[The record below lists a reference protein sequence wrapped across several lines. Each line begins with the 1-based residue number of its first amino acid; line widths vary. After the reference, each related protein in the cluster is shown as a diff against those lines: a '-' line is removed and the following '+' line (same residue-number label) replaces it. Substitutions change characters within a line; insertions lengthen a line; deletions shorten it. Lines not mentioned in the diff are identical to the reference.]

1 MRTKSLTLNYFISVD
16 YLIQL
21 SNLNRHW
28 RKLSTLAIVHSPP
41 TTYFPLVDP
50 QNQFK
55 TCLKEKESLNY
66 GVHWLPLIDHPN
78 PQVSCFTKKG
88 FSGIT
93 DGVVG
98 KALHVFCVKGV
109 VPFGTFHANTLIN
122 MYSKFGS
129 IRYAQLVFDKM
140 LHRNEASWNNMM
152 SGFVRAG
159 WYHEA
164 VEFFCHMREC
174 GIQPSNYVVASL
186 MSACDRSGCMTEGAL
201 QIHAYVVKCGLAT
214 DVFVGTC
221 LVHFYGTYGQVFEA
235 NKLFEEIDGPNVVS
249 WTSLMVGYADNGYI
263 KEVLNIY
270 QHLRC
275 DGIYCNQNTMTTVIR
290 SCGVL
295 GVKTLGYQVLGNVIK
310 SGLDTSV
317 SVANSLISMFGN
329 FDSMEEASCVFDNMK
344 EHDTISWNSII
355 TASVHTGH
363 CEESLEYFYQMRHT
377 HEETNYITISTLLPV
392 CGSAQNLMWG
402 RGLHGLVVKSGLES
416 NVCVCNSLL
425 SMYSQA
431 GKSED
436 AEFVFHRM
444 PERDLISWNSM
455 MAGHVEN
462 GKYPRAIQ
470 LLIEMLQTRK
480 PMNYV
485 TLTTAVSACYNLE
498 KLKVVHALVILS
510 GLHHNLIIG
519 NALVTMY
526 GKFGLMAEA
535 QQVCKIMPKRDK
547 VTWNALIGGHADNK
561 EPNAAIEAF
570 NLLRE
575 EGVPANYITIV
586 NLLSACLSPD
596 DLLKHGMPIH
606 AHIVVAG
613 FELDTFV
620 QSSLIT
626 MYAECGDLNASNYIF
641 VVLSSKNSST
651 WNAILSANAHY
662 GPGEDALKLIVKM
675 RNDGVHLDQFS
686 FSVALAIMGNLTLLD
701 EGQQLHSLI
710 IKLRF
715 ESNDYVL
722 NAMMD
727 MYGKC
732 GEIDDVFRI
741 LPQSRSRS
749 QWSWNIL
756 ISALARHGFFQQA
769 REAFHEMLDLGLRP
783 DHVTFVSLLSA
794 CSHGGLVDEGLAYFS
809 SMSAEF
815 GVPTGIEHC
824 VCIIDLL
831 GRAGRLAEAETFINK
846 MPIPPND
853 LVWRSLLAA
862 CKIHGNLELGR
873 KAADRLF
880 ELDSSDDSAYVL
892 YSNVCASTRRWG
904 DVESVRKQMESHNI
918 KKKPACSWIKLKN
931 KVTTFGMGDQHHPQK
946 AQIYAKLEELKKIIR
961 EAGYVPDTSYSLQ
974 DTDEEQKEHNL
985 WNHSERIALAF
996 GLINS
1001 PEASPLRIF
1010 KNLRVCGDCHSVF
1023 KLVSQIIGRKIILRD
1038 AYRFHHFSSGKCSCS
1053 DYW

>member
-1 MRTKSLTLNYFISVD
+1 M
-16 YLIQL
+16 
-21 SNLNRHW
+21 H
-28 RKLSTLAIVHSPP
+28 APP
-41 TTYFPLVDP
+41 TEYLPLV
-50 QNQFK
+50 NQFQ
-55 TCLKEKESLNY
+55 TCIEIKEKESFGY
-66 GVHWLPLIDHPN
+66 GIHWSIKDHPN
-78 PQVSCFTKKG
+78 PQVSCFLQKG

-93 DGVVG
+93 EGIVG
-98 KALHVFCVKGV
+98 KALHAFCVKGV
-109 VPFGTFHANTLIN
+109 IRLDTFYTNTLIN

-129 IRYAQLVFDKM
+129 IKCAQHVFDEM
-140 LHRNEASWNNMM
+140 LDRNEASWNNMM
-152 SGFVRAG
+152 SGFVRVG
-159 WYHEA
+159 WYHGA
-164 VEFFCHMREC
+164 MRFFCHMLESGVR
-174 GIQPSNYVVASL
+174 PSSYVVASL
-186 MSACDRSGCMTEGAL
+186 VTACDRSGCMAEGAL
-201 QIHAYVVKCGLAT
+201 QIHGYVVKCGLT
-214 DVFVGTC
+214 SNVFVGTS
-221 LVHFYGTYGQVFEA
+221 LLHFYGTCGQVSEA
-235 NKLFEEIDGPNVVS
+235 NKLFEEIDEPSIVS
-249 WTSLMVGYADNGYI
+249 WTSLMVCYADNGSV
-263 KEVLNIY
+263 KEVPNIY
-270 QHLRC
+270 QHLRRN
-275 DGIYCNQNTMTTVIR
+275 GFYCNQNTMATVIR
-290 SCGVL
+290 ACGII
-295 GVKTLGYQVLGNVIK
+295 GDKTLGHQILGNVVK

-329 FDSMEEASCVFDNMK
+329 CDSVEEASCVFDDMK
-344 EHDTISWNSII
+344 ERDTISWNSII
-355 TASVHTGH
+355 AASAHNGH
-363 CEESLEYFYQMRHT
+363 FDESLRHFFWMRRT
-377 HEETNYITISTLLPV
+377 HAETNYITISTLLPA
-392 CGSAQNLMWG
+392 CGSAQNLKWG
-402 RGLHGLVVKSGLES
+402 RGLHGLVIKSGLES
-416 NVCVCNSLL
+416 NVCTCNSLL
-425 SMYSQA
+425 SMYSQG

-436 AEFVFHRM
+436 AEFVFHTM

-455 MAGHVEN
+455 MVGHVDDGEHR
-462 GKYPRAIQ
+462 RAIQ
-470 LLIEMLQTRK
+470 LLIKMLEMK
-480 PMNYV
+480 KAMNHI
-485 TLTTAVSACYNLE
+485 TFTTALSACYNLE
-498 KLKVVHALVILS
+498 KLKIVHAFVVHF
-510 GLHHNLIIG
+510 GLHHSLIIG

-526 GKFGLMAEA
+526 GRFGLMAEA
-535 QQVCKIMPKRDK
+535 RKVCKIMPNRNE

-575 EGVPANYITIV
+575 EGVPVNYITIV

-613 FELDTFV
+613 FDLDTYV

-626 MYAECGDLNASNYIF
+626 MYAQCGNLNTSNYIF
-641 VVLSSKNSST
+641 NVLANKNSST

-662 GPGEDALKLIVKM
+662 GPGEEALKLIAKI

-686 FSVALAIMGNLTLLD
+686 FSVALAIIGNLTVLD

-710 IKLRF
+710 IKLGF
-715 ESNDYVL
+715 ELNQYVL
-722 NAMMD
+722 NATMD

-741 LPQSRSRS
+741 LPQPRSRS
-749 QWSWNIL
+749 KRSWNIL
-756 ISALARHGFFQQA
+756 ISALARHGLFRQA

-809 SMSAEF
+809 SMTTEF
-815 GVPTGIEHC
+815 GVAAAIEHC

-831 GRAGRLAEAETFINK
+831 GRSGRLAEAEAFIDK

-853 LVWRSLLAA
+853 LAWRSLLAA

-892 YSNVCASTRRWG
+892 YSNVCASSSRWG
-904 DVESVRKQMESHNI
+904 DVEDVRKQMESHSI

-931 KVTTFGMGDQHHPQK
+931 KVATFGMGDQIHPQT
-946 AQIYAKLEELKKIIR
+946 AQTYAKLEELRKMIR
-961 EAGYVPDTSYSLQ
+961 EAGYVPDTSYALQ

-996 GLINS
+996 GLNNG
-1001 PEASPLRIF
+1001 PQGSPLRIF

-1023 KLVSQIIGRKIILRD
+1023 KLVSKIVGRKIILRD
-1038 AYRFHHFSSGKCSCS
+1038 AYRFHHFNEGKCSCS

>member
-1 MRTKSLTLNYFISVD
+1 MNTAKKLPLHYFYASLSCGVPHRIRLSKHCRKLTTLTLV
-16 YLIQL
+16 Q
-21 SNLNRHW
+21 
-28 RKLSTLAIVHSPP
+28 APP
-41 TTYFPLVDP
+41 TTHFE
-50 QNQFK
+50 
-55 TCLKEKESLNY
+55 TCAKEKEPLNY
-66 GVHWLPLIDHPN
+66 GTHWHPN
-78 PQVSCFTKKG
+78 PQVSCFPQKG
-88 FSGIT
+88 FSIIT
-93 DGVVG
+93 DFIVG
-98 KALHVFCVKGV
+98 KALHAFCVKGV
-109 VPFGTFHANTLIN
+109 IHLGTFQANTLIS

-129 IRYAQLVFDKM
+129 IEHAQHVFDKM
-140 LHRNEASWNNMM
+140 PERNEASWNNLM
-152 SGFVRAG
+152 SGFVRVG
-159 WYHEA
+159 WYQKA
-164 VEFFCHMREC
+164 MQFFCHMLEHGVR
-174 GIQPSNYVVASL
+174 PSSYVAASL
-186 MSACDRSGCMTEGAL
+186 VTACDRSGCMTEGAF
-201 QIHAYVVKCGLAT
+201 QVHAHVIKCGLAC
-214 DVFVGTC
+214 DVFVGTS
-221 LVHFYGTYGQVFEA
+221 LLHFYGTFGWVAEVDMVFKEI
-235 NKLFEEIDGPNVVS
+235 EEPNIVS
-249 WTSLMVGYADNGYI
+249 WTSLMVGYAYNGCV
-263 KEVLNIY
+263 KEVMSVY
-270 QHLRC
+270 RRLRR
-275 DGIYCNQNTMTTVIR
+275 DGVYCNENAMATVIR

-295 GVKTLGYQVLGNVIK
+295 VDKMLGYQVLGSVIK
-310 SGLDTSV
+310 SGLDTTV

-329 FDSMEEASCVFDNMK
+329 CDSIEEASCVFDDMK
-344 EHDTISWNSII
+344 ERDTISWNSII
-355 TASVHTGH
+355 TASVHNGH
-363 CEESLEYFYQMRHT
+363 CEKSLEYFSQMRYT
-377 HEETNYITISTLLPV
+377 HAKTDYITISALLPV
-392 CGSAQNLMWG
+392 CGSAQNLRWG
-402 RGLHGLVVKSGLES
+402 RGLHGMVVKSGLES

-436 AEFVFHRM
+436 AEFVFHKMR
-444 PERDLISWNSM
+444 ERDLISWNSM
-455 MAGHVEN
+455 MASHVDN
-462 GKYPRAIQ
+462 GNYPRALE

-480 PMNYV
+480 ATNYV
-485 TLTTAVSACYNLE
+485 TFTTALSACYNLE
-498 KLKVVHALVILS
+498 TLKIVHAFVILL

-526 GKFGLMAEA
+526 GKFGSMAAA
-535 QQVCKIMPKRDK
+535 QRVCKIMPDRDE

-575 EGVPANYITIV
+575 EGVPVNYITIV
-586 NLLSACLSPD
+586 NLLSAFLSPD
-596 DLLKHGMPIH
+596 DLLDHGMPIH

-613 FELDTFV
+613 FELETFV

-626 MYAECGDLNASNYIF
+626 MYAQCGDLNTSNYIF
-641 VVLSSKNSST
+641 DVLANKNSST

-662 GPGEDALKLIVKM
+662 GPGEEALKLIIKM
-675 RNDGVHLDQFS
+675 RNDGIHLDQFS
-686 FSVALAIMGNLTLLD
+686 FSVAHAIIGNLTLLD

-710 IKLRF
+710 IKHGF

-722 NAMMD
+722 NATMD

-741 LPQSRSRS
+741 LPQPRSRS
-749 QWSWNIL
+749 QRSWNIL

-809 SMSAEF
+809 SMSTKF

-831 GRAGRLAEAETFINK
+831 GRAGKLTEAENFINK
-846 MPIPPND
+846 MPVPPTD

-862 CKIHGNLELGR
+862 CKIHGNLELAR

-892 YSNVCASTRRWG
+892 YSNVCASTRRWR
-904 DVESVRKQMESHNI
+904 DVENVRKQMESHNI
-918 KKKPACSWIKLKN
+918 KKKPACSWVKLKN
-931 KVTTFGMGDQHHPQK
+931 QVTTFGMGDQYHPQN
-946 AQIYAKLEELKKIIR
+946 AEIYAKLEELKKIIR
-961 EAGYVPDTSYSLQ
+961 EAGYMPDTSYSLQ

-1001 PEASPLRIF
+1001 SEGSPLRIF

-1023 KLVSQIIGRKIILRD
+1023 KMVSQIIGRKIILRD

>member
-1 MRTKSLTLNYFISVD
+1 
-16 YLIQL
+16 
-21 SNLNRHW
+21 
-28 RKLSTLAIVHSPP
+28 
-41 TTYFPLVDP
+41 
-50 QNQFK
+50 
-55 TCLKEKESLNY
+55 
-66 GVHWLPLIDHPN
+66 
-78 PQVSCFTKKG
+78 
-88 FSGIT
+88 
-93 DGVVG
+93 
-98 KALHVFCVKGV
+98 
-109 VPFGTFHANTLIN
+109 
-122 MYSKFGS
+122 MYSKFGE
-129 IRYAQLVFDKM
+129 INCARYVFDK
-140 LHRNEASWNNMM
+140 LSHRNEASWNNIM
-152 SGFVRAG
+152 SGFVKAG

-164 VEFFCHMREC
+164 MEFFCHMIESGVR
-174 GIQPSNYVVASL
+174 PSSYAVASL
-186 MSACDRSGCMTEGAL
+186 VTACDRSGCVTEGVL
-201 QIHAYVVKCGLAT
+201 QIHGYVVKCGLMC

-221 LVHFYGTYGQVFEA
+221 MLHFYGTHGEVSEA
-235 NKLFEEIDGPNVVS
+235 NKLFEEIDEPNIVS
-249 WTSLMVGYADNGYI
+249 WTSLMVCYAYNGCI
-263 KEVLNIY
+263 KEVLNVY
-270 QHLRC
+270 QHLRREGVC
-275 DGIYCNQNTMTTVIR
+275 CNQNAMATVIR
-290 SCGVL
+290 SCGVI
-295 GVKTLGYQVLGNVIK
+295 GDKTLGYQVLGYVIK

-317 SVANSLISMFGN
+317 SVANSLVSMFGN
-329 FDSMEEASCVFDNMK
+329 CDSVEEASFVFDNMK
-344 EHDTISWNSII
+344 ERDTISWNSII
-355 TASVHTGH
+355 TASVHNGH

-377 HEETNYITISTLLPV
+377 HKETDYITISTLLPV
-392 CGSAQNLMWG
+392 CGSAQNLRWG

-431 GKSED
+431 GKSKD
-436 AEFVFHRM
+436 AEFVFHTM

-455 MAGHVEN
+455 MASHVEN
-462 GKYPRAIQ
+462 GRYPRAVR
-470 LLIEMLQTRK
+470 LLIEMLQTRRT
-480 PMNYV
+480 MNYV
-485 TLTTAVSACYNLE
+485 TFTTALSACYNLE
-498 KLKVVHALVILS
+498 KLKIVHAFVNLF
-510 GLHHNLIIG
+510 GLHHNSIIG
-519 NALVTMY
+519 NTLVTMY
-526 GKFGLMAEA
+526 GKFGLMGTA
-535 QQVCKIMPKRDK
+535 QRVCRSMPKRDE
-547 VTWNALIGGHADNK
+547 VTWNALIGGHADNR

-575 EGVPANYITIV
+575 EGLPVNYITIV

-596 DLLKHGMPIH
+596 DLPERGMPIH

-626 MYAECGDLNASNYIF
+626 MYAQCGDLNSSNYIF
-641 VVLSSKNSST
+641 YVLANKNSST
-651 WNAILSANAHY
+651 WNAILSANAHC
-662 GPGEDALKLIVKM
+662 GPGEEAVKLILKM
-675 RNDGVHLDQFS
+675 RNEGVHLDQFS
-686 FSVALAIMGNLTLLD
+686 FSVALSIIGNLTLLD

-710 IKLRF
+710 IKLGL

-722 NAMMD
+722 NATMD

-732 GEIDDVFRI
+732 GEIDDVFKI
-741 LPQSRSRS
+741 LPRPRRRS
-749 QWSWNIL
+749 QRSWNIL

-769 REAFHEMLDLGLRP
+769 REVFHKMLDLGLRP

-809 SMSAEF
+809 SMSTEF

-831 GRAGRLAEAETFINK
+831 GRAGRLAEAEAFINK

-904 DVESVRKQMESHNI
+904 DVENVRKQMESHNI

-931 KVTTFGMGDQHHPQK
+931 KVTTFGMGDHYHPQK
-946 AQIYAKLEELKKIIR
+946 SQIYAKLEELKKMIR

-1001 PEASPLRIF
+1001 PEGSPLRIF

>member
-1 MRTKSLTLNYFISVD
+1 
-16 YLIQL
+16 
-21 SNLNRHW
+21 
-28 RKLSTLAIVHSPP
+28 
-41 TTYFPLVDP
+41 
-50 QNQFK
+50 
-55 TCLKEKESLNY
+55 
-66 GVHWLPLIDHPN
+66 
-78 PQVSCFTKKG
+78 
-88 FSGIT
+88 
-93 DGVVG
+93 
-98 KALHVFCVKGV
+98 
-109 VPFGTFHANTLIN
+109 
-122 MYSKFGS
+122 
-129 IRYAQLVFDKM
+129 
-140 LHRNEASWNNMM
+140 
-152 SGFVRAG
+152 
-159 WYHEA
+159 
-164 VEFFCHMREC
+164 
-174 GIQPSNYVVASL
+174 
-186 MSACDRSGCMTEGAL
+186 
-201 QIHAYVVKCGLAT
+201 
-214 DVFVGTC
+214 
-221 LVHFYGTYGQVFEA
+221 
-235 NKLFEEIDGPNVVS
+235 
-249 WTSLMVGYADNGYI
+249 MVGYAYNGCV
-263 KEVLNIY
+263 KEVMSVYLC
-270 QHLRC
+270 LRR
-275 DGIYCNQNTMTTVIR
+275 DGVYCNENAMATVIR

-295 GVKTLGYQVLGNVIK
+295 VGKMLGYQVLGSVIK
-310 SGLDTSV
+310 SGLDTTV

-329 FDSMEEASCVFDNMK
+329 CDSIEEASCVFDDMK
-344 EHDTISWNSII
+344 ERDTISWNSII
-355 TASVHTGH
+355 TASVHNGH
-363 CEESLEYFYQMRHT
+363 CEKSLEYFSQMRYT
-377 HEETNYITISTLLPV
+377 HAKTDYITISALLPV
-392 CGSAQNLMWG
+392 CGSAQNLRWG
-402 RGLHGLVVKSGLES
+402 RGLHGMVVKSGLES

-436 AEFVFHRM
+436 AEFVFHKMR
-444 PERDLISWNSM
+444 ERDLISWNSM
-455 MAGHVEN
+455 MASHVDN
-462 GKYPRAIQ
+462 GNYPRALE

-480 PMNYV
+480 ATNYV
-485 TLTTAVSACYNLE
+485 TFTTALSACYNLE
-498 KLKVVHALVILS
+498 TLKIVHAFVILL

-526 GKFGLMAEA
+526 GKFGSMAAA
-535 QQVCKIMPKRDK
+535 QRVCKIMPDRDE

-575 EGVPANYITIV
+575 EGVPVNYITIV
-586 NLLSACLSPD
+586 NLLSAFLSPD
-596 DLLKHGMPIH
+596 DLLDHGMPIH

-613 FELDTFV
+613 FELETFV

-626 MYAECGDLNASNYIF
+626 MYAQCGDLNTSNYIF
-641 VVLSSKNSST
+641 DVLANKNSST

-662 GPGEDALKLIVKM
+662 GPGEEALKLIIKM
-675 RNDGVHLDQFS
+675 RNDGIHLDQFS
-686 FSVALAIMGNLTLLD
+686 FSVAHAIIGNLTLLD

-710 IKLRF
+710 IKHGF

-722 NAMMD
+722 NATMD

-741 LPQSRSRS
+741 LPQPRSRS
-749 QWSWNIL
+749 QRSWNIL

-809 SMSAEF
+809 SMSTKF

-831 GRAGRLAEAETFINK
+831 GRAGKLTEAENFINK
-846 MPIPPND
+846 MPVPPTD

-862 CKIHGNLELGR
+862 CKIHGNLELAR

-892 YSNVCASTRRWG
+892 YSNVCASTRRWR
-904 DVESVRKQMESHNI
+904 DVENVRKQMESHNI
-918 KKKPACSWIKLKN
+918 KKKPACSWVKLKN
-931 KVTTFGMGDQHHPQK
+931 QVTTFGMGDQYHPQN
-946 AQIYAKLEELKKIIR
+946 AEIYAKLEELKKIIR
-961 EAGYVPDTSYSLQ
+961 EAGYMPDTSYSLQ

-1001 PEASPLRIF
+1001 SEGSPLRIF

-1023 KLVSQIIGRKIILRD
+1023 KMVSQIIGRKIILRD